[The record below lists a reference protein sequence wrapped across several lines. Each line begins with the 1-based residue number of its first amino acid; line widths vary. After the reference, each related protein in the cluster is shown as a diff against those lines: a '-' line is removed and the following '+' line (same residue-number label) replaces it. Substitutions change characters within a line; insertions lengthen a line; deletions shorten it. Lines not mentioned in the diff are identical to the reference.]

1 MIVSILNQL
10 EGTAARL
17 GACLPALW
25 QLCQVMALVL
35 RNYQAKK
42 LAGPGLGSSTPIE
55 GN

>member
-17 GACLPALW
+17 AALW

>member
-10 EGTAARL
+10 LGTA
-17 GACLPALW
+17 ACLPALW

-55 GN
+55 SN